1 MAAAWKLSER
11 LTSADVASRMVDMLE
26 WEEGEDINDVLKN
39 FGPDEL
45 SIRLKR
51 IEPWLIPGM
60 LKLAMLTS
68 AT

>member
-1 MAAAWKLSER
+1 
-11 LTSADVASRMVDMLE
+11 MVDMLE